1 MKKVFLVISTFLF
14 INFGFS
20 FNKKIDPKSEKKIF
34 ELVLQILNKSH
45 YNVQNRDDKFSKSL
59 FKDYLYSIDP
69 NKIYFLE
76 SDIIEFKKFET
87 KLDDQINNKDLS
99 FFYLTYDRILSR
111 MKTSYENYV
120 TLFKNPNTFKENEIF
135 NLDDLDYKYPKNENE
150 SKNRHKSEI
159 KFNTISALWSIVNA
173 EKTKQVNDINYKPKD
188 FTVLEQEARDFSF
201 KKYDGSYDN
210 YSNLD
215 REYFLGKYI
224 NAIIAQFDP
233 HSKYI
238 SPKNKE
244 RFEINLSGKKKNIG
258 LFFRY
263 NNNFLEIKSVLKNSL
278 AFKSKKIN
286 VGDILLK
293 IADGNNE
300 PKDVVGLKIHEV
312 NKILDGKI
320 GTTVKLTLKNADGNI
335 SLVSLKREDNDV
347 NDILVKSSLV
357 EKKDSKYGVIKIP
370 TFYENFN
377 DDSERSASKD
387 VAREIEQLKKDGVQ
401 GIVIDLRGNGGGSL
415 ETALEISGMFIDKQP
430 IVQLQSADKTKQT
443 LYSKASNVF
452 WNGPL
457 VVLINFDSA
466 SASEVFAAAIQD
478 YNRGIIIG
486 SKQSYG
492 KGTVQDNIDLN
503 QYNSNNQNEEDFGIL
518 SITKQKYYRVNGN
531 STQLEGVASQIVLP
545 NIFSYNMDLEE
556 NENHF
561 LPWDK
566 IDGVGFTKIN
576 PDHYFETIIYNS
588 RKRVSE
594 NSFFKLIDEQA
605 KLRANRIKNK
615 KLNLNFE
622 KFKADKINQEK
633 ENKKFDILNDFNNNL
648 IFKSTTLEQNL
659 FKKNPSLKEDKEQ
672 LYQSFSAAIYIEE
685 ALNVLTEMKTK

>member
-1 MKKVFLVISTFLF
+1 MKKIFFILLLNLF
-14 INFGFS
+14 ISFGFS
-20 FNKKIDPKSEKKIF
+20 SNNKIDPKSEKKIF
-34 ELVLQILNKSH
+34 ELVVQILNKSH
-45 YNVQNRDDKFSKSL
+45 YNVQNMDDKFSKSL
-59 FKDYLYSIDP
+59 FKDYLYLIDP

-76 SDIIEFKKFET
+76 SDIAEFKKFET
-87 KLDDQINNKDLS
+87 KLDDQIKNKDLA
-99 FFYLTYDRILSR
+99 FFYLTYERVLLR

-150 SKNRHKSEI
+150 SKNRFKSEI
-159 KFNTISALWSIVNA
+159 KFNTIRALWSII
-173 EKTKQVNDINYKPKD
+173 KTQNNKIENDINYKPKD
-188 FTVLEQEARDFSF
+188 FSTLEQEARDFSF

-215 REYFLGKYI
+215 REYFLGQYI
-224 NAIIAQFDP
+224 NSIIAQFDP

-244 RFEINLSGKKKNIG
+244 KFEINLTGKKKNVG
-258 LFFRY
+258 LIFRY
-263 NNNFLEIKSVLKNSL
+263 NNNFLEIKEVLKNSL
-278 AFKSKKIN
+278 ANKSKKID

-293 IADGNNE
+293 VADGNKE
-300 PKDVVGLKIHEV
+300 PIDVVGLKFYEL
-312 NKILDGKI
+312 NRILDGKI
-320 GTTVKLTLKNADGNI
+320 GNPIHLTLKKLDGKI
-335 SLVSLKREDNDV
+335 YSVTLKREDNDV

-377 DDSERSASKD
+377 DDKERSASKD
-387 VAREIEQLKKDGVQ
+387 VAREIEQLKKDGIQ

-443 LYSKASNVF
+443 LYSIASNVF

-486 SKQSYG
+486 SKNSYG
-492 KGTVQDNIDLN
+492 KGTVQHNIDLN
-503 QYNSNNQNEEDFGIL
+503 QYNSNNENEEDFGIL

-531 STQLEGVASQIVLP
+531 STQLEGVESQIILS
-545 NIFSYNMDLEE
+545 NNFSYDIDLEK
-556 NENHF
+556 NENHV

-566 IDGVGFTKIN
+566 INGVAFTKVN
-576 PDHYFETIIYNS
+576 PDNCFETIIYNS
-588 RKRVSE
+588 KKRVSE

-622 KFKADKINQEK
+622 KFKSDKINQEL

-648 IFKSTTLEQNL
+648 IFKSTTSEQNL
-659 FKKNPSLKEDKEQ
+659 FKRNPSLKDDKEQ
-672 LYQSFSAAIYIEE
+672 LFKSFSSDIYIEK
-685 ALNVLTEMKTK
+685 ALNVLHEMKTK